1 MAESETKPIASSNTN
16 LMSEVYIGSAE
27 NTFFKSPMV
36 QDSYMAPYNPDDLWQ
51 KSGDYSI
58 YEDML
63 QDEQVSICLQ
73 LKKDL
78 VLGSGFD
85 IVPQDENQEE
95 IVENLKDLLSKSDFF
110 DSLEEILSAYEFGF
124 SLTEKVFST
133 SENGFLNLKDLKTRH
148 PNSWLIYQDDKGNI
162 TKYEQNTSQGDI
174 EVDPKSL
181 IHYINNKKF
190 QNPYGTS
197 DLRSCYAAW
206 FAKRQVIRY
215 FAIYLEKAASPIPVA
230 RYDKAAP
237 KGTATDLLDVLKRFQ
252 TKTAIVLPKDVEVE
266 FLEAKSTGD
275 AYSKAIDVF
284 NLFIG
289 RSLFIP
295 DLLGLSGSE
304 TGGGSFSLGKEQIKI
319 FFMHINRR
327 RAALEKIINEHIV
340 WPIVLY
346 NFGNIENYPKF
357 KFKPLDDDHALD
369 LGKVWLDAVKGK
381 VFKANEDE
389 INYFR
394 ELVKFPQ
401 GEVEYIAEP
410 SLFPSF
416 NKDNNQKE
424 QQQEQ
429 EKKEQSSEDQKP
441 KEDQKENKEE
451 LEKQKEE
458 ESNQL
463 SYASLPGDYSKK
475 VNFKQIKSKLDDYDN
490 SIMNEAQPI
499 VKKILSDLMDQ
510 IEKKK
515 ILQDNK
521 FERIESLNLK
531 YLKELKIIL
540 KNSFL
545 QLFKDS
551 QIQAASELDK
561 SNFADPLPSDEF
573 LALLESETFDYI
585 GDWKYNILKKARID
599 LIAAIKDG
607 KSISQIEGILRDDL
621 TQLSKVSLERYA
633 RTKHTE
639 VMNKARRAYFDES
652 EVIAAYQYSA
662 ILDDVTTE
670 ICRSLDGKIF
680 TKDNAPNPPLHF
692 NCRSLLVPITKYEKF
707 KPTES
712 IKGMSPDEFIEENIG
727 KGFSK
732 FSKDKKEEQINLND
746 PEVSYVMTESGN
758 EQIYVYSKKGKEFYK
773 ITLGFEDET
782 RQKQISMKRERIEIQ
797 SE

>member
-1 MAESETKPIASSNTN
+1 MAESDIKPLASSNTN

-36 QDSYMAPYNPDDLWQ
+36 ADSYMAPYNPDDLWQ
-51 KSGDYSI
+51 KTGDYSI
-58 YEDML
+58 YEEML
-63 QDEQVSICLQ
+63 QDEQVSVCLQ

-78 VLGSGFD
+78 VLGSGYD
-85 IVPQDENQEE
+85 IAAQDEEQEE
-95 IVENLKDLLSKSDFF
+95 IVEEIKDLLSKSSFF

-124 SLTEKVFST
+124 SLTEKTFAT
-133 SENGFLNLKDLKTRH
+133 NDNGFLNLKSLKTRH

-162 TKYEQNTSQGDI
+162 TKFEQNTSKGDI

-190 QNPYGTS
+190 QNPYGVS

-230 RYDKAAP
+230 RYDKTAP
-237 KGTATDLLDVLKRFQ
+237 KGTPADLLDVLKRFQ
-252 TKTAIVLPKDVEVE
+252 TKTAIVLPKEVEVE
-266 FLEAKSTGD
+266 FLEAKNSGE
-275 AYSKAIDVF
+275 AYSRAIDVF

-295 DLLGLSGSE
+295 DLLGLSGGE
-304 TGGGSFSLGKEQIKI
+304 TSGGSFSLGKEQIKI

-327 RAALEKIINEHIV
+327 RAALEKLINEHII

-357 KFKPLDDDHALD
+357 KFKPLDDENAID

-381 VFKANEDE
+381 VFKANEEE

-401 GEVEYIAEP
+401 GEVEYVAEP
-410 SLFPSF
+410 LQFPSF
-416 NKDNNQKE
+416 NKENKPEVEPQKE
-424 QQQEQ
+424 ESEEKKDEGQNQSKDQDKEQ
-429 EKKEQSSEDQKP
+429 EKPDQSKREDK
-441 KEDQKENKEE
+441 D
-451 LEKQKEE
+451 L
-458 ESNQL
+458 L
-463 SYASLPGDYSKK
+463 SYAALPGDYAKK

-490 SIMNEAQPI
+490 SIMNESQPI
-499 VKKILSDLMDQ
+499 VKKILADLMDQ

-515 ILQDNK
+515 ILKDQK

-531 YLKELKIIL
+531 HLKELKIIL

-551 QIQAASELDK
+551 QIQAANELDK
-561 SNFADPLPSDEF
+561 SNFADPLPSDDF

-585 GDWKYNILKKARID
+585 GDWKYNVLKKARID

-607 KSISQIEGILRDDL
+607 KSISQVEGILRDDL
-621 TQLSKVSLERYA
+621 TKLSQVSLERYA

-639 VMNKARRAYFDES
+639 VMNKARRTFFDES
-652 EVIAAYQYSA
+652 EVVAAYQYSA

-680 TKDNAPNPPLHF
+680 LKDDAPTPPLHF

-707 KPTES
+707 KPTET
-712 IKGMSPDEFIEENIG
+712 IKGMSPDEFIDENIG

-732 FSKDKKEEQINLND
+732 FSKDKKEEINLND
-746 PEVSYVMTESGN
+746 PEVSFVMTETDK
-758 EQIYVYSKKGKEFYK
+758 EQVYTYSKNGKEFYK
-773 ITLGFEDET
+773 ITLGFEDEAK
-782 RQKQISMKRERIEIQ
+782 QKQISMKRERIEI
-797 SE
+797 